1 MNMKIN
7 VKLVKMLRT
16 EKSWSQDQLA
26 MVSGISLRTV
36 QRIEKSGNC
45 ALESK
50 KAIASAFDIKAC
62 ELDLKHENTAFSD
75 EESKNVYFRIENGT
89 KLSEI
94 IGGACG
100 YKLSHDDPKSKEE
113 AELLSWSAQSIQ
125 DWGGIWSSL
134 ESGERIEAAFDLS
147 ELIKAL
153 ELNGFWVFGVRS
165 NEESNLIGGD
175 KWPVASVFLIQEDN
189 PKIIKLN
196 LEEKG

>member
-7 VKLVKMLRT
+7 VKLVKTLRA
-16 EKSWSQDQLA
+16 EKAWSQDELA
-26 MVSGISLRTV
+26 TVSNISLRTV

-62 ELDLKHENTAFSD
+62 ELDLKEENSAFSD
-75 EESKNVYFRIENGT
+75 EVSNSFYFRIENGT

-94 IGGACG
+94 IGGACA
-100 YKLSHDDPKSKEE
+100 YQLSHDDPKSEEE

-125 DWGGIWSSL
+125 DWGGIWSCL

-147 ELIKAL
+147 ELIKGL
-153 ELNGFWVFGVRS
+153 ESNGFWVFGVRS
-165 NEESNLIGGD
+165 NEESNLIGGG
-175 KWPVASVFLIQEDN
+175 KWPVASVFLIREDN

-196 LEEKG
+196 LEDKG